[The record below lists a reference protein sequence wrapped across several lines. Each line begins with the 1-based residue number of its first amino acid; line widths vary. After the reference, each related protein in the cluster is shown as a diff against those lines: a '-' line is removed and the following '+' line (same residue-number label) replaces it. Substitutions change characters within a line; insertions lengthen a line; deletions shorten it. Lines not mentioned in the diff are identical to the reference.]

1 MKSYMTEQENE
12 RQKSKLRSWHY
23 SQLHN
28 ISDYYPTV
36 ASIIITYHQ
45 IHRSAFGT
53 NDKKNVLNYDTTSRD
68 DFLIVCLNR
77 ECTSI
82 GFNLEHIISDMVTH
96 KETYKKGKLDCEG
109 SEAPDHLYQSCGSC
123 LWYNITIKYN
133 K

>member
-12 RQKSKLRSWHY
+12 RQKSKQRSWHY
-23 SQLHN
+23 SQLHY

-36 ASIIITYHQ
+36 TSIIINYHQ

-53 NDKKNVLNYDTTSRD
+53 TEKENVLNNNTTSRD
-68 DFLIVCLNR
+68 DFLIDCLNR

-82 GFNLEHIISDMVTH
+82 GFNLKHIISDMVVH
-96 KETYKKGKLDCEG
+96 QETYKKGKLDCEG
-109 SEAPDHLYQSCGSC
+109 SEAPDHLYQSCGSS

>member
-36 ASIIITYHQ
+36 ASIIINYHQ